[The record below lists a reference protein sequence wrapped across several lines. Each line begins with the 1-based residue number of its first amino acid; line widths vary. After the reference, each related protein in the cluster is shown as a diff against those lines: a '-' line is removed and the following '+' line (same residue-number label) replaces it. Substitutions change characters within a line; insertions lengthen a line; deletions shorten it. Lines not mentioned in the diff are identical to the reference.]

1 MKIISFF
8 KRSGLFLFACI
19 NTYNAQAQEQPQDS
33 TKNIIHLED
42 VIHIAPIN
50 HFEVL
55 EQSNPLSAIDQILEG
70 NAKINMVKRGAYA
83 WEPNVDGFSS
93 ERLSVTIDGMQIFG
107 ACTDKMDPIPSYVET
122 FNLGDVEIE
131 NGKVSAQGCGLGSVN
146 LNLSKTI
153 FDSTGLSGNISAGYE
168 TNNQQKVG
176 SAGLKW
182 NQERYYINSNFTYRK
197 ANNYYDGNNKEVLFS
212 GFNKIN
218 LNLNAG
224 YRINQNQS
232 LHTSFIFDKATDVGY
247 PALTMDVSLAK
258 AFIGSVSFNHKK
270 VGKHFTNW
278 ETKVYANSIEH
289 KMDDTTRPNV
299 AIHMDMPGWSKT
311 FGMYS
316 KINLHQNNHHFNFQL
331 EGYQNLAKAE
341 MTMYPNNPT
350 EKIMFMYTWPDVETS
365 VGSFYAQD
373 KWNLKNVQLGFSGKV
388 NLHNARIKSEF
399 GKNSLKIFYPDF
411 EGEKQRVLKNFDLSF
426 LYKKGI
432 IKPYLSLGYNERA
445 PSVSESYGFYLFN
458 SFDNYDY
465 VGNPYLPNEKALYG
479 LLKLKTK
486 INDLSLNFEANH
498 YHIKEYVIGKLD
510 KTLSA
515 MTIGANGVKIYQ
527 NLKYADLS
535 NFYLNGTYNIS
546 QDLLLNAHVSY
557 HLGKDN
563 NGDNLPLISPIQYG
577 TQLKF
582 FNKNWGFMVHFHGNS
597 TQKNYNPKYGEDSTK
612 GFSLLDFSIKKQWKN
627 IQINTSINN
636 IFNTNYST
644 YTDWNNIP
652 RMGRNIIINVNY
664 KF

>member
-1 MKIISFF
+1 ML
-8 KRSGLFLFACI
+8 LFVCTNI
-19 NTYNAQAQEQPQDS
+19 YIQAQEQSQDS
-33 TKNIIHLED
+33 INHIIHLKD
-42 VIHIAPIN
+42 IIHIAPIN
-50 HFEVL
+50 HFEIL
-55 EQSNPLSAIDQILEG
+55 EQSNPLATIGQILEG

-107 ACTDKMDPIPSYVET
+107 ACTDKMDPISSYVET
-122 FNLGDVEIE
+122 FNLGDVEVG
-131 NGKVSAQGCGLGSVN
+131 NGQVSAQGCGLGSVN
-146 LNLSKTI
+146 LNLAKTI
-153 FDSTGLSGNISAGYE
+153 FEPKGLSGNISAGYE
-168 TNNQQKVG
+168 TNNQQKIG

-182 NQERYYINSNFTYRK
+182 TQEKYYINSNFTYRK
-197 ANNYYDGNNKEVLFS
+197 ASNYYDGNNEEVLFS

-218 LNLNAG
+218 LNVNSG
-224 YRINQNQS
+224 YKFNQNQS

-258 AFIGSVSFNHKK
+258 AFIGSVSFEQKRIGN
-270 VGKHFTNW
+270 HFTNW
-278 ETKVYANSIEH
+278 ETKVYANSVEH

-316 KINLHQNNHHFNFQL
+316 KINLHKGNHHFNFQV
-331 EGYQNLAKAE
+331 EGYQNRAKAE
-341 MTMYPNNPT
+341 MTMYPNNPA
-350 EKIMFMYTWPDVETS
+350 EKLMFMYTWPDVETS

-373 KWNLKNVQLGFSGKV
+373 KWNLKNIQLGLSAKL
-388 NLHNARIKSEF
+388 NLHNAKVKSDF
-399 GKNSLKIFYPDF
+399 GKNSLQIFYPDF
-411 EGEKQRVLKNFDLSF
+411 EGEKSRILKNIDFCF
-426 LYKKGI
+426 LYKNSI
-432 IKPYLSLGYNERA
+432 LKPYLSLGYNERA
-445 PSVSESYGFYLFN
+445 PSVSEAYGFYLFN

-479 LLKLKTK
+479 LLKLNTK
-486 INDLSLNFEANH
+486 INDVALNFEANH
-498 YHIKEYVIGKLD
+498 YHITDYVIGKLD

-515 MTIGANGVKIYQ
+515 MTIGANGVKVYQ
-527 NLKYADLS
+527 NLKYANLS
-535 NFYLNGTYNIS
+535 NFYLNGTYHIS

-563 NGDNLPLISPIQYG
+563 NNENLPLISPVQYG

-582 FNKNWGFMVHFHGNS
+582 FTNDWGFMAHFHGNS
-597 TQKNYNPKYGEDSTK
+597 TQTNYNPKYGEDSTK
-612 GFSLLDFSIKKQWKN
+612 GFSLLDFSVKKQWKN

-652 RMGRNIIINVNY
+652 RMGRNIIININY